1 VASARESELNPLIR
15 RLESIFALS
24 AEERGALLRLPVHIA
39 ELKADQDIVRERD
52 RPSRCCL
59 VLQGFACSYKLT
71 ADGKRQIMAFWIEGD
86 VPDMQSL
93 HLHTLD
99 HSLGTITPCKV
110 AFIDHEPL
118 RVLCDSY
125 PRLAGAFWRDT
136 LIEAAVFREW
146 MVSIGR
152 RAAFA
157 RVAHLFCEILVRLRA
172 IGRVDDHVC
181 DLPLT
186 QTEIADALG
195 LTTVH
200 VNRTIRDL
208 REAGLA
214 VLKGGVLTV
223 PDWEKLKQA
232 GEFDPIYLH
241 LKTDQAAA

>member
-1 VASARESELNPLIR
+1 MALARQPELNPLIR
-15 RLESIFALS
+15 KMESNFVLS
-24 AEERGALLRLPVHIA
+24 AEERGALLRLPTHIV

-110 AFIDHEPL
+110 AFIDHEAL
-118 RVLCDSY
+118 RILCESY

>member
-1 VASARESELNPLIR
+1 VALARQPELNPLIR
-15 RLESIFALS
+15 KMESNFVLS
-24 AEERGALLRLPVHIA
+24 AEERGALLRLPTHIV

-110 AFIDHEPL
+110 AFIDHEAL
-118 RVLCDSY
+118 RILCESY